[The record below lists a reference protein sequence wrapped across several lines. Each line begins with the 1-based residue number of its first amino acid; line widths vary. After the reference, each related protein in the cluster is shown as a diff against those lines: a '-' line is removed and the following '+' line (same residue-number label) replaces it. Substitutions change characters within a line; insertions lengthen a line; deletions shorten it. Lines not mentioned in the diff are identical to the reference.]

1 MFNFLRN
8 RFIAIA
14 ASSNYFGGEERLVEV
29 IQQQKQQKRHLVP
42 PTSGVNKNKEEKSV
56 SSSSSNSYQQQKQQK
71 LNKMTEINTTI
82 DSNLMDEKYFLNKF
96 DEYEKEDSW
105 DKVFSKVNS
114 ESDSQAKKLSLCCNL
129 SNNFHEK
136 NRYRNVL
143 PYDQNRIKLQSASS
157 EHEAYINASPLEL
170 PFAKRNYILTQGPLP
185 NTTGDFWQMIYEQN
199 VSICIMLS
207 KVMEKSFVKCH
218 SYFPHKDSP
227 KSKFDRFECLL
238 EHEEIRPN
246 YIIRRLCL
254 KPLDSF
260 KQNKKTATNNFV
272 TPSNSP
278 TKSVGSDESGGG
290 VEGGENIGTTNLL
303 DNSEDK
309 SRIIHHFQFTT
320 WPDFGVPEDTDQ
332 FLEFLEEV
340 RRTRE
345 MLLTTSTQNQKE
357 IISLEAEGSSQSNNP
372 PIVCHCSAGIGRTG
386 TFVIVDS
393 VLSMIE
399 MNRINKQNLLNL
411 ENNNG
416 ATNNSQILTLNK
428 EEGAK
433 HQQKQ
438 NLNSLESLVVFIRKH
453 RMGLIQTPQQLRFCW
468 KTIVDW
474 INKQQQN
481 QKQQQF
487 PSSPKSPLS
496 ATTTTSP
503 PPNNGRSSFSP
514 PSLNHNSPL
523 QPTSPL
529 LSSSL
534 IHGSTTTTTN
544 STILNVTTTN
554 ITTTTSS
561 PLSSPLHHQ
570 QQQQQHQPVI
580 TSTTTPTP
588 TKSPT
593 KNSSLISPKNNQKE
607 VVKED
612 NNEEEDDDERMS
624 TSTSR
629 GGSSSH
635 LSLVLS
641 SSDNFM
647 Y

>member
-1 MFNFLRN
+1 
-8 RFIAIA
+8 
-14 ASSNYFGGEERLVEV
+14 
-29 IQQQKQQKRHLVP
+29 
-42 PTSGVNKNKEEKSV
+42 
-56 SSSSSNSYQQQKQQK
+56 
-71 LNKMTEINTTI
+71 MTEINTSI

-246 YIIRRLCL
+246 YIIRRICL

-260 KQNKKTATNNFV
+260 KQNKKTATTNNFV

-290 VEGGENIGTTNLL
+290 LDGGENIGTTNLL
-303 DNSEDK
+303 DNCEDK

-345 MLLTTSTQNQKE
+345 MILTTPNQKE
-357 IISLEAEGSSQSNNP
+357 IISLEAEGSSQSSNP

-468 KTIVDW
+468 KTIVERGLGGLD
-474 INKQQQN
+474 KQ
-481 QKQQQF
+481 
-487 PSSPKSPLS
+487 
-496 ATTTTSP
+496 TTTKPKTTTISIISKITTISYNIDYISTA
-503 PPNNGRSSFSP
+503 NNGRSSFSP
-514 PSLNHNSPL
+514 PSFNHNSPL

-529 LSSSL
+529 LSASSL
-534 IHGSTTTTTN
+534 IHGSTTTNTA
-544 STILNVTTTN
+544 TILNVTTTN
-554 ITTTTSS
+554 ITTTISSSS
-561 PLSSPLHHQ
+561 PLSSPLHQ
-570 QQQQQHQPVI
+570 QNPQQQQHQPI
-580 TSTTTPTP
+580 NTSTTTSTP

-612 NNEEEDDDERMS
+612 NEDGEDDDERMS

>member
-1 MFNFLRN
+1 MCC
-8 RFIAIA
+8 
-14 ASSNYFGGEERLVEV
+14 LV
-29 IQQQKQQKRHLVP
+29 
-42 PTSGVNKNKEEKSV
+42 N
-56 SSSSSNSYQQQKQQK
+56 
-71 LNKMTEINTTI
+71 
-82 DSNLMDEKYFLNKF
+82 
-96 DEYEKEDSW
+96 
-105 DKVFSKVNS
+105 
-114 ESDSQAKKLSLCCNL
+114 
-129 SNNFHEK
+129 
-136 NRYRNVL
+136 
-143 PYDQNRIKLQSASS
+143 DQNRIKLQSASS

-246 YIIRRLCL
+246 YIIRRICL

-290 VEGGENIGTTNLL
+290 CEGGENIGTSNLL

-428 EEGAK
+428 EEVAK

-468 KTIVDW
+468 KTIV
-474 INKQQQN
+474 
-481 QKQQQF
+481 
-487 PSSPKSPLS
+487 
-496 ATTTTSP
+496 
-503 PPNNGRSSFSP
+503 G
-514 PSLNHNSPL
+514 
-523 QPTSPL
+523 
-529 LSSSL
+529 
-534 IHGSTTTTTN
+534 
-544 STILNVTTTN
+544 
-554 ITTTTSS
+554 
-561 PLSSPLHHQ
+561 
-570 QQQQQHQPVI
+570 
-580 TSTTTPTP
+580 
-588 TKSPT
+588 
-593 KNSSLISPKNNQKE
+593 
-607 VVKED
+607 
-612 NNEEEDDDERMS
+612 
-624 TSTSR
+624 
-629 GGSSSH
+629 
-635 LSLVLS
+635 
-641 SSDNFM
+641 
-647 Y
+647 